1 MSWTPQLNMVC
12 GRCGKRREG
21 LRHVC
26 YGNSRRKATPKV
38 KVSFGKCPACGKPY
52 GGNPLAHVCAPKSDF
67 KRRKSRAAK
76 AERAAERK
84 RRQAQKHDYQACSDK
99 DCPKPLCVAFKTGR
113 RLGYQEGFGDGF
125 GAGFDAGLAS
135 CPGPHGG

>member
-1 MSWTPQLNMVC
+1 MSWTPQLNVVC
-12 GRCGKRREG
+12 GRCGKPRG

-26 YGNSRRKATPKV
+26 FSNSQRKATAKP
-38 KVSFGKCPACGKPY
+38 KVSFGKCGACGKPY

-84 RRQAQKHDYQACSDK
+84 KRQAGKHDYQACADK